1 MSESPATT
9 LLQAARSGDARAA
22 DVLFARVYDELARI
36 ASSQLRR
43 ERSDH
48 TLNTSALVH
57 EAYLALIDQD
67 AERLQ
72 DRRHFYALAAKAMRQ
87 VLIHHARRRNAIKR
101 GGDFQRVTLD
111 DNRVG
116 ADADEQAITLLSLDA
131 ALVHLEA
138 RDPQL
143 AALVEQRFFAGMTAE
158 ESAEALGVSR
168 ASAFRMWKKAKAYL
182 RELLDAGAAAVES
195 GR

>member
-1 MSESPATT
+1 MPDSPATT
-9 LLQAARSGDARAA
+9 LLIAARSGDARAA
-22 DVLFARVYDELARI
+22 DVLFSRVYDELARI

-43 ERSDH
+43 ERPDH
-48 TLNTSALVH
+48 TLDTSGLVH

-67 AERLQ
+67 AENLQ

-87 VLIHHARRRNAIKR
+87 VLIHHARRRNTVKR
-101 GGDFQRVTLD
+101 GGDFQRVTLHD
-111 DNRVG
+111 DRVG
-116 ADADEQAITLLSLDA
+116 AAADEQALTLLSLDA

-143 AALVEQRFFAGMTAE
+143 ASLVEQRFFAGMTAE

-182 RELLDAGAAAVES
+182 REILDAEDDLTAL
-195 GR
+195 